1 MVLYVDTGDDGESHG
16 VNDEEQPLDASRD
29 HHPVPHDDGGFAF
42 RKLPEMSKNFF
53 LSYLSLKIKLERFSL
68 ESFFRQK

>member
-16 VNDEEQPLDASRD
+16 VNDKEQPLDAGRN

-42 RKLPEMSKNFF
+42 RKLPEFFQNFF
-53 LSYLSLKIKLERFSL
+53 LSSPSLKHKLERFSL
-68 ESFFRQK
+68 ESFFR